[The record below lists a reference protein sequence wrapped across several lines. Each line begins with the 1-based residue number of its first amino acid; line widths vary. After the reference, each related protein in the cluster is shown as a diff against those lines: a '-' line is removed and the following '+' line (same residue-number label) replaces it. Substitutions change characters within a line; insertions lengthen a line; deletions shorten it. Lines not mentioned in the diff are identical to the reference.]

1 MWRSGAVFPLFAAV
15 TCLAASCALHNVPP
29 PAEAPPPRSWYWVDL
44 HTGWRVRVVTPVTQS
59 GEWLVVANPH
69 VGNGESSTQVQMM
82 RSAPGAATIKLK
94 AGKDLIGYEVSLYSV
109 KAQRGGGVRI
119 VFRSAVINSS
129 GKKTA
134 QSRALFP
141 MFELPRDDKFVRI
154 LHLGW
159 GSSGDHDA
167 AILAASNPNI
177 LDVLARNVALDHSGC
192 VIGRDSFCSWVP
204 AGIAVIPEH
213 KQSAG
218 GKSQWTAAY

>member
-1 MWRSGAVFPLFAAV
+1 MWRSGAMFPFLPAV
-15 TCLAASCALHNVPP
+15 ALLAASCALQNVPP

-44 HTGWRVRVVTPVTQS
+44 HAGWRVRVVTPVTRS
-59 GEWLVVANPH
+59 GGYLVVANPH

-82 RSAPGAATIKLK
+82 RSAPGAATVNLK
-94 AGKDLIGYEVSLYSV
+94 AAKDLIGYEVSLYSV
-109 KAQRGGGVRI
+109 KSQSGGGVR
-119 VFRSAVINSS
+119 VTFRSAVINNG
-129 GKKTA
+129 GKKAA
-134 QSRALFP
+134 QPRPVFP
-141 MFELPRDDKFVRI
+141 MFKLPGDDKFLRI

-177 LDVLARNVALDHSGC
+177 LDVLARNVALDHSAC
-192 VIGRDSFCSWVP
+192 IIGRDSFCSWVP

-218 GKSQWTAAY
+218 GKSPWTAAY